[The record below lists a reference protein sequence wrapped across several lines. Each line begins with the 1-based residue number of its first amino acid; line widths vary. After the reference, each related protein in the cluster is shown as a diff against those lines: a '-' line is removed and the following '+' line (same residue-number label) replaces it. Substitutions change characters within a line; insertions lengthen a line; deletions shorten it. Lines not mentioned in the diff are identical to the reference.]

1 MGCTTILVGKKASYD
16 GSTMIARNDDSSN
29 GKFTAKKLQV
39 IHPED
44 MPRIYKSVLS
54 KFEVELPEN
63 PLQYTAMP
71 NAVEGD
77 GMWAAAGVNIEN
89 IGMTATETITSNA
102 RVLGADPLVKDGFG
116 EEDIVMI
123 TLPYIHSAKEGV
135 KRLGL
140 LLEQY
145 GTYES
150 NGIAFS
156 DVDSIWYMETIGG
169 HHWIARRV
177 PDDSYVMM
185 PNQFGIDEFDF
196 EDACSNENEYMCSKD
211 LKEFI
216 EENNLNLSQDDH
228 FNPRYAFGSHSDSDH
243 VYNSPRAWYMGRYF
257 NPATYDWDNPHGK
270 YSPESDELPWCL
282 VPEKKITPS
291 DVKYIL
297 SSHYQG
303 TPYDPY
309 GKSTESSLKGK
320 YRTIGI
326 NRTDFVALIQLNG
339 HKIKECQAIEWIAE
353 GSNVFN
359 TMVPLF
365 AHMNTA
371 PEYLANTT
379 KDVSTDNFYWA
390 SRLIG
395 ALADASYGNSI
406 TEIDRYQLAVEAKG
420 NAIVKKYEKLIEDA
434 QDKDEAIQSA
444 NEEIVEMLKQETN
457 KVLNKVLYIRSL
469 GMKNAFNRSDN

>member
-123 TLPYIHSAKEGV
+123 TLPYIHSAKEGI

-177 PDDSYVMM
+177 PDESYVMM

-216 EENNLNLSQDDH
+216 EENHLNLSQDDH

-420 NAIVKKYEKLIEDA
+420 NAIVKKYEKLIKDA

>member
-63 PLQYTAMP
+63 SLQYTAMP

-177 PDDSYVMM
+177 PDESYVMM

-216 EENNLNLSQDDH
+216 EENHLNLSQDDH

-379 KDVSTDNFYWA
+379 KDVSTDNFYWT

>member
-44 MPRIYKSVLS
+44 MPRIYKSILS
-54 KFEVELPEN
+54 NFEVELPEN

-177 PDDSYVMM
+177 PDESYVMM

-216 EENNLNLSQDDH
+216 EENHLNLSQDDH

-379 KDVSTDNFYWA
+379 KDVSTDNFYWT

>member
-1 MGCTTILVGKKASYD
+1 MGCTTILIGKKASYD

-123 TLPYIHSAKEGV
+123 TLPYIHSAKEGI

-216 EENNLNLSQDDH
+216 EENHLNLSQDDH

-257 NPATYDWDNPHGK
+257 NPTTYDWDNPHGK

>member
-1 MGCTTILVGKKASYD
+1 
-16 GSTMIARNDDSSN
+16 MIARNDDSSN
-29 GKFTAKKLQV
+29 GKFTAKKFQV
-39 IHPED
+39 IHPEN

-116 EEDIVMI
+116 EEDIVVI

-140 LLEQY
+140 LLEQF

-169 HHWIARRV
+169 HHWIARKV

-196 EDACSNENEYMCSKD
+196 EDAYSNENEYMCSKD

-216 EENNLNLSQDDH
+216 EENHLNLSQDDH

-282 VPEKKITPS
+282 VPEKEITPS

>member
-39 IHPED
+39 IHPEE

-177 PDDSYVMM
+177 PDESYVMM

-216 EENNLNLSQDDH
+216 EENHLNLSQDDH

>member
-39 IHPED
+39 IHPEN

-89 IGMTATETITSNA
+89 IGMTATETITSNT

-169 HHWIARRV
+169 HHWIARKV

-216 EENNLNLSQDDH
+216 EENHLNLSQDDH

-420 NAIVKKYEKLIEDA
+420 NAIVKKYEKVIEDA

>member
-77 GMWAAAGVNIEN
+77 GMWAAAGVNKEN

-116 EEDIVMI
+116 EEDIVVI

-140 LLEQY
+140 LLEQF

-169 HHWIARRV
+169 HHWIARKV

-196 EDACSNENEYMCSKD
+196 EDAYSNENEYMCSKD

-216 EENNLNLSQDDH
+216 EENHLNLSQDDH

-420 NAIVKKYEKLIEDA
+420 NAIVKKYEKVIEDA

>member
-63 PLQYTAMP
+63 SLQYTAMP

-216 EENNLNLSQDDH
+216 EENHLNLSQDDH

-257 NPATYDWDNPHGK
+257 NPTTYDWDNPHGK

>member
-63 PLQYTAMP
+63 SLQYTAMP

-177 PDDSYVMM
+177 PDESYVMM

-216 EENNLNLSQDDH
+216 EENHLNLSQDDH

-339 HKIKECQAIEWIAE
+339 YKIKECQAIEWIAE

-379 KDVSTDNFYWA
+379 KDVSTDNFYWT

>member
-39 IHPED
+39 IHPEN

-116 EEDIVMI
+116 EEDIVVI

-140 LLEQY
+140 LLEQF

-169 HHWIARRV
+169 HHWIARKV

-196 EDACSNENEYMCSKD
+196 EDAYSNENEYMCSKD

-216 EENNLNLSQDDH
+216 EENHLNLSQDDH

-257 NPATYDWDNPHGK
+257 NSATYDWDNPHGK

-420 NAIVKKYEKLIEDA
+420 NAIVKKYEKVIEDA

>member
-29 GKFTAKKLQV
+29 GKFTAKKFQV
-39 IHPED
+39 IHPEN

-116 EEDIVMI
+116 EEDIVVI

-140 LLEQY
+140 LLEQF

-169 HHWIARRV
+169 HHWIARKV

-196 EDACSNENEYMCSKD
+196 EDAYSNENEYMCSKD

-216 EENNLNLSQDDH
+216 EENHLNLSQDDH

>member
-39 IHPED
+39 IHPEE

-123 TLPYIHSAKEGV
+123 TLPYIHSAKEGI

-177 PDDSYVMM
+177 PDESYVMM

-216 EENNLNLSQDDH
+216 EENHLNLSQDDH

-339 HKIKECQAIEWIAE
+339 YKIKECQAIEWIAE

-420 NAIVKKYEKLIEDA
+420 NAIVKKYEKLIKDA

>member
-216 EENNLNLSQDDH
+216 EENHLNLSQDDH

-420 NAIVKKYEKLIEDA
+420 NAIVKKYEKLIKDA

>member
-39 IHPED
+39 IHPEN

-116 EEDIVMI
+116 EEDIVVI

-140 LLEQY
+140 LLEQF

-169 HHWIARRV
+169 HHWIARKV

-196 EDACSNENEYMCSKD
+196 EDAYSNENEYMCSKD

-216 EENNLNLSQDDH
+216 EENHLNLSQDDH

-243 VYNSPRAWYMGRYF
+243 VYNSPRAWYMGKYF

>member
-39 IHPED
+39 IHPEE

-89 IGMTATETITSNA
+89 IGMTATETITSNT

-216 EENNLNLSQDDH
+216 EENHLNLSQDDH

>member
-1 MGCTTILVGKKASYD
+1 M
-16 GSTMIARNDDSSN
+16 
-29 GKFTAKKLQV
+29 
-39 IHPED
+39 
-44 MPRIYKSVLS
+44 
-54 KFEVELPEN
+54 
-63 PLQYTAMP
+63 
-71 NAVEGD
+71 
-77 GMWAAAGVNIEN
+77 
-89 IGMTATETITSNA
+89 
-102 RVLGADPLVKDGFG
+102 
-116 EEDIVMI
+116 
-123 TLPYIHSAKEGV
+123 
-135 KRLGL
+135 
-140 LLEQY
+140 
-145 GTYES
+145 
-150 NGIAFS
+150 
-156 DVDSIWYMETIGG
+156 
-169 HHWIARRV
+169 
-177 PDDSYVMM
+177 
-185 PNQFGIDEFDF
+185 
-196 EDACSNENEYMCSKD
+196 
-211 LKEFI
+211 
-216 EENNLNLSQDDH
+216 
-228 FNPRYAFGSHSDSDH
+228 
-243 VYNSPRAWYMGRYF
+243 
-257 NPATYDWDNPHGK
+257 
-270 YSPESDELPWCL
+270 
-282 VPEKKITPS
+282 PEKKITPS

-420 NAIVKKYEKLIEDA
+420 NAIVKKYEKVIEDA

>member
-116 EEDIVMI
+116 EEDIVVI

-140 LLEQY
+140 LLEQF

-169 HHWIARRV
+169 HHWIARKV

-196 EDACSNENEYMCSKD
+196 EDAYSNENEYMCSKD

-216 EENNLNLSQDDH
+216 EENHLNLSQDDH

-243 VYNSPRAWYMGRYF
+243 VYNSPRAWYMGKYF

>member
-44 MPRIYKSVLS
+44 MPRIYKSILS

-177 PDDSYVMM
+177 PDESYVMM

-216 EENNLNLSQDDH
+216 EENHLNLSQDDH

>member
-16 GSTMIARNDDSSN
+16 GSTMIARNVDSSN

-39 IHPED
+39 IHPEN

-116 EEDIVMI
+116 EEDIVVI

-140 LLEQY
+140 LLEQF

-169 HHWIARRV
+169 HHWIARKV

-196 EDACSNENEYMCSKD
+196 EDAYSNENEYMCSKD

-216 EENNLNLSQDDH
+216 EENHLNLSQDDH

-420 NAIVKKYEKLIEDA
+420 NAIVKKYEKVIEDA

>member
-77 GMWAAAGVNIEN
+77 GMWAAAGVNKEN

-116 EEDIVMI
+116 EEDIVVI

-140 LLEQY
+140 LLEQF

-169 HHWIARRV
+169 HHWIARKV

-196 EDACSNENEYMCSKD
+196 EDAYSNENEYMCSKD

-216 EENNLNLSQDDH
+216 EENHLNLSLNDH

-257 NPATYDWDNPHGK
+257 NPATYDWDNLHGK
-270 YSPESDELPWCL
+270 YSPMSDELPWCL

-309 GKSTESSLKGK
+309 GKSAESSLKGK

-365 AHMNTA
+365 AHMDRA

-406 TEIDRYQLAVEAKG
+406 AEIDRYQLAVEAKG

>member
-39 IHPED
+39 IHPEN

-116 EEDIVMI
+116 EEDIVVI

-140 LLEQY
+140 LLEQF

-169 HHWIARRV
+169 HHWIARKV

-196 EDACSNENEYMCSKD
+196 EDAYSNENEYMCSKD

-216 EENNLNLSQDDH
+216 EENHLNLSQDDH

>member
-77 GMWAAAGVNIEN
+77 GMWAAAGINIEN

-116 EEDIVMI
+116 EEDIVVI

-140 LLEQY
+140 LLEQF

-169 HHWIARRV
+169 HHWIARKV

-196 EDACSNENEYMCSKD
+196 EDAYSNENEYMCSKD

-216 EENNLNLSQDDH
+216 EENHLNLSQDDH

>member
-29 GKFTAKKLQV
+29 GKFTAKKLKV
-39 IHPED
+39 IHQED

-216 EENNLNLSQDDH
+216 EENHLNLSQDDH

>member
-216 EENNLNLSQDDH
+216 EENHLNLSQDDH

-339 HKIKECQAIEWIAE
+339 YKIKECQAIEWIAE

-406 TEIDRYQLAVEAKG
+406 AEIDRYQLAVEAKG

>member
-116 EEDIVMI
+116 EEDFVMI
-123 TLPYIHSAKEGV
+123 SLPYILSAKEGV

-196 EDACSNENEYMCSKD
+196 EDAYSNENEYMCSKD

-216 EENNLNLSQDDH
+216 EENHLNLSQDDH

-257 NPATYDWDNPHGK
+257 NSATYDWDNPHGK

-420 NAIVKKYEKLIEDA
+420 NAIVKKYEKVIEDA

>member
-39 IHPED
+39 IHPEE

-135 KRLGL
+135 TRLGL

-169 HHWIARRV
+169 HHWIARKV

-216 EENNLNLSQDDH
+216 EENHLNLSQDDH

>member
-1 MGCTTILVGKKASYD
+1 MGCTTILIGKKASYD

-216 EENNLNLSQDDH
+216 EENHLNLSQDDH

>member
-116 EEDIVMI
+116 EEDIVVI

-216 EENNLNLSQDDH
+216 EENHLNLSQDDH

>member
-44 MPRIYKSVLS
+44 MPRIYKSILS

-177 PDDSYVMM
+177 PDESYVMM

-216 EENNLNLSQDDH
+216 EENHLNLSQDDH

-406 TEIDRYQLAVEAKG
+406 AEIDRYQLAVEAKG

>member
-29 GKFTAKKLQV
+29 GKFTAKKFQV
-39 IHPED
+39 IHPEN

-89 IGMTATETITSNA
+89 IGMTATETITSND

-116 EEDIVMI
+116 EEDIVVI

-140 LLEQY
+140 LLEQF

-169 HHWIARRV
+169 HHWIARKV

-196 EDACSNENEYMCSKD
+196 EDAYSNENEYMCSKD

-216 EENNLNLSQDDH
+216 EENHLNLSQDDH

-282 VPEKKITPS
+282 VPEKEITPS

>member
-71 NAVEGD
+71 NAVERD

-169 HHWIARRV
+169 HHWIARKV

-216 EENNLNLSQDDH
+216 EENHLNLSQDDH

>member
-1 MGCTTILVGKKASYD
+1 MGCTTILIGKKASYD

-123 TLPYIHSAKEGV
+123 TLPYIHSAKEGI

-216 EENNLNLSQDDH
+216 EENHLNLSQDDH

>member
-29 GKFTAKKLQV
+29 GKFTAKKFQV
-39 IHPED
+39 IHPEN

-116 EEDIVMI
+116 EEDIVVI

-140 LLEQY
+140 LLEQF

-169 HHWIARRV
+169 HHWIARKV

-196 EDACSNENEYMCSKD
+196 EDAYSNENEYMCSKD

-216 EENNLNLSQDDH
+216 EENHLNLSQDDH

-243 VYNSPRAWYMGRYF
+243 VYNSPRAWYIGRYF

>member
-63 PLQYTAMP
+63 SLQYTAMP

-216 EENNLNLSQDDH
+216 EENHLNLSQDDH

>member
-54 KFEVELPEN
+54 NFEVELPEN

-77 GMWAAAGVNIEN
+77 GIWAAAGVNIEN

-116 EEDIVMI
+116 EEDIVVI

-169 HHWIARRV
+169 HHWIARKV
-177 PDDSYVMM
+177 PDESYVMM

-216 EENNLNLSQDDH
+216 EENHLNLSLNDH

-270 YSPESDELPWCL
+270 YSPMSDELPWCL

-309 GKSTESSLKGK
+309 GKSAESSLKGK

-365 AHMNTA
+365 AHMDRA

-406 TEIDRYQLAVEAKG
+406 AEIDRYQLAVEAKG
-420 NAIVKKYEKLIEDA
+420 NAIVKKYEKIIEDA
-434 QDKDEAIQSA
+434 QDKAIAIQSA

>member
-77 GMWAAAGVNIEN
+77 GMWAAAGVNKEN

-116 EEDIVMI
+116 EEDIVVI

-140 LLEQY
+140 LLEQF

-169 HHWIARRV
+169 HHWIARKV

-196 EDACSNENEYMCSKD
+196 EDAYSNENEYMCSKD

-216 EENNLNLSQDDH
+216 EENHLNLSQDDH

-243 VYNSPRAWYMGRYF
+243 VYNSPRAWYMGKYF

-444 NEEIVEMLKQETN
+444 NEEIVEILKQETN

>member
-116 EEDIVMI
+116 EEDIVVI

-140 LLEQY
+140 LLEQF

-169 HHWIARRV
+169 HHWIARKV

-196 EDACSNENEYMCSKD
+196 EDAYSNENEYMCSKD

-216 EENNLNLSQDDH
+216 EENHLNLLQDDH

>member
-63 PLQYTAMP
+63 SLQYTAMP

-216 EENNLNLSQDDH
+216 EENHLNLSQDDH

-339 HKIKECQAIEWIAE
+339 YKIKECQAIEWIAE

>member
-29 GKFTAKKLQV
+29 GKFTAKKFQV
-39 IHPED
+39 IHPEN

-116 EEDIVMI
+116 EEDIIVI

-140 LLEQY
+140 LLEQF

-169 HHWIARRV
+169 HHWIARKV

-196 EDACSNENEYMCSKD
+196 EDAYSNENEYMCSKD

-216 EENNLNLSQDDH
+216 EENHLNLSQDDH